1 MSPAAVR
8 DAALRHQRH
17 AEAHHGKRITIGTA
31 TMTAAVILGA
41 VQHRM
46 DTATGLWHRV
56 QPLTAT
62 VLKSLLRTAPAKRS
76 VLTYAGVDY
85 QVDDVAGQ
93 NDADVAWLIKAER
106 KLPSP
111 S

>member
-1 MSPAAVR
+1 
-8 DAALRHQRH
+8 
-17 AEAHHGKRITIGTA
+17 
-31 TMTAAVILGA
+31 
-41 VQHRM
+41 M
-46 DTATGLWHRV
+46 DTVTGLWQRV
-56 QPLTAT
+56 QPLNAT

-106 KLPSP
+106 KLPLP

>member
-1 MSPAAVR
+1 
-8 DAALRHQRH
+8 
-17 AEAHHGKRITIGTA
+17 
-31 TMTAAVILGA
+31 
-41 VQHRM
+41 
-46 DTATGLWHRV
+46 
-56 QPLTAT
+56 
-62 VLKSLLRTAPAKRS
+62 